1 MKLKHNKKRNIAFL
15 YEVLIKELTKSIVN
29 KNNNKRNT
37 ILEIVKKHFSKD
49 TLLYKELDL
58 YRSLYVSDNLNPYVA
73 ERMIFEAKK
82 EYEKIDKKKL
92 FREQSNLIN
101 KINKELSKSIY
112 FNFVSNYK
120 DLASIQQIFSSDLPV
135 KSRVLLETKLVKN
148 ISSRSRDE
156 KKMTPIDNITYSTF
170 IKKFNEKYGQALH
183 EEQKELLSRYIAS
196 FSDNGLALKIF
207 LNEEIGRL
215 KNEIKESFSVKEI
228 MEEETVANKLKL
240 VLNILES
247 FAKKEI
253 DVNAFQQILKIQ
265 NLIREIKK

>member
-1 MKLKHNKKRNIAFL
+1 
-15 YEVLIKELTKSIVN
+15 
-29 KNNNKRNT
+29 
-37 ILEIVKKHFSKD
+37 
-49 TLLYKELDL
+49 
-58 YRSLYVSDNLNPYVA
+58 
-73 ERMIFEAKK
+73 
-82 EYEKIDKKKL
+82 
-92 FREQSNLIN
+92 
-101 KINKELSKSIY
+101 
-112 FNFVSNYK
+112 
-120 DLASIQQIFSSDLPV
+120 
-135 KSRVLLETKLVKN
+135 
-148 ISSRSRDE
+148 
-156 KKMTPIDNITYSTF
+156 MTPIDNITYSTF